1 MYLGRLSRFTR
12 MTDITAFDRPGHFA
26 VMTGP
31 AILAIDNLQHVD
43 LITTSLHFEPEI
55 GVAYLAPEADPV
67 EPVRKHNRSHPG
79 CIGIIIDENV
89 TIFCVHCD
97 WWREK

>member
-1 MYLGRLSRFTR
+1 
-12 MTDITAFDRPGHFA
+12 
-26 VMTGP
+26 
-31 AILAIDNLQHVD
+31 
-43 LITTSLHFEPEI
+43 
-55 GVAYLAPEADPV
+55 VAYLAPEADPV